1 MTLDL
6 LVGGELPPDVAR
18 ALAAGTSGPC
28 PLTVHRPGNRLGLEV
43 GSVVRFTPTAPPYGR
58 TPTPTTPA
66 LPGATTAA
74 TAATA
79 TVAIDTAVTAFI
91 YLGPHVDSAGN
102 LIGAGCRFTGRGVV
116 PNASEWLVQ
125 LPDGTSLTHRSGSRP
140 EQVFGATFGSG

>member
-1 MTLDL
+1 MSLDL
-6 LVGGELPPDVAR
+6 LVGGELPPDDAR

-43 GSVVRFTPTAPPYGR
+43 GSVVRFTPTEPPYGR
-58 TPTPTTPA
+58 APTATTPGMS
-66 LPGATTAA
+66 GATSPA

-79 TVAIDTAVTAFI
+79 TVTIDTAVTAFI

-102 LIGAGCRFTGRGVV
+102 LVGAGCRFTGRGVI

-125 LPDGTSLTHRSGSRP
+125 LPDGTSLTYRATSRP
-140 EQVFGATFGSG
+140 VQGLTATFGAG